1 MDKDRFNQE
10 NEKEKAENQAAG
22 DTLLPEDGQRPAEDL
37 GEALPPEELEA
48 APAGYS
54 EADDAPAPVARKWD
68 KKKKKRG
75 AGRRYRPLI
84 WTLSAVVVLA
94 LVYVGV
100 RVLFPEIEPEED
112 VDEGGQYD
120 YLVRY
125 DSKDIAAL
133 QFEFAD
139 GYAYEVTLSRSVADT
154 GYTVTTY
161 TVTGKTEYEYDT
173 TAFSSLLSAA
183 SSITSATTAVEAPD
197 DLSVYGLDHPAVRVT
212 YTDLEGA
219 QTVLLVGDQAP
230 VGTGSYAML
239 EGGDKVYVIG
249 SYNADYLLHKDMYYR
264 KLSVTSYTDVI
275 TEIDS
280 VKIAQGENELYVR
293 RQSEAEREERGIFAT
308 EFQIKEPVDT
318 ACNSV
323 YLEQYIFGY
332 LKELTAL
339 SVVEDRPEDFSKYG
353 LAAED
358 DPVMVEI
365 VNADGTSKKLY
376 LGDVTEDGT
385 VYVRISG
392 ITSVYAFDKAA
403 FTFINTKYNDL
414 MDVALWTYMI
424 DTVES
429 VEMVLD
435 GDRHVLAFQDVTDES
450 LTATLDGEE
459 ISEINGRMLYTRIL
473 QIYSYDVL
481 PEDAVPGDIVYSF
494 KINFIDGTNATLEFA
509 KVSERTYAVIRNGQ
523 ELGIYSRISDFQS
536 IIEGIADIKT
546 GYTIGRRM

>member
-293 RQSEAEREERGIFAT
+293 RQSEAEREEQGIFAT

-332 LKELTAL
+332 LE
-339 SVVEDRPEDFSKYG
+339 G
-353 LAAED
+353 
-358 DPVMVEI
+358 
-365 VNADGTSKKLY
+365 ADGAERC
-376 LGDVTEDGT
+376 G
-385 VYVRISG
+385 RPSG
-392 ITSVYAFDKAA
+392 G
-403 FTFINTKYNDL
+403 L
-414 MDVALWTYMI
+414 
-424 DTVES
+424 
-429 VEMVLD
+429 
-435 GDRHVLAFQDVTDES
+435 
-450 LTATLDGEE
+450 
-459 ISEINGRMLYTRIL
+459 
-473 QIYSYDVL
+473 
-481 PEDAVPGDIVYSF
+481 F
-494 KINFIDGTNATLEFA
+494 KIWLGGGGRPRHGRDC
-509 KVSERTYAVIRNGQ
+509 ER
-523 ELGIYSRISDFQS
+523 
-536 IIEGIADIKT
+536 
-546 GYTIGRRM
+546 RRDE